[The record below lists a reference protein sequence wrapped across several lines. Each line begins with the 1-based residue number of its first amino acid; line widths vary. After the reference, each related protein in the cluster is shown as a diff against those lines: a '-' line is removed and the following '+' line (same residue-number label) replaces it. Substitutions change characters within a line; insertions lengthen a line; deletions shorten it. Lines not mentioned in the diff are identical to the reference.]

1 MMLKSDFMGEA
12 LRTGSQARRPAAALP
27 AQALFGKKAPKQA
40 EKAGSQA
47 KGGAQKAV
55 KQAQK
60 SLPSLPNFGGGAKKA
75 AKQTQ
80 KKAGGGGGFQL
91 PNFGGQAKKAG
102 SQAKKATSK
111 GPAKKAGSQAK
122 KASNQASKATKGW
135 LGGAGGAK
143 NLDKFYGAY
152 HAILCCLL
160 PAASVKVGHHQA
172 WHPRSGQWHLGCSRA
187 ACSRLLCL
195 QALIAIFSSLTGSWT
210 GMSSPPTWMAHS
222 LESAPRPSSTA
233 PS

>member
-1 MMLKSDFMGEA
+1 MRPSKAGGAGLPSESRHHEAAIAISCPILQAHDRAASAGQICALGEMANMMLKSDFMGEA
-12 LRTGSQARRPAAALP
+12 LRTGSQAPRPAAALP

-75 AKQTQ
+75 AKETQ
-80 KKAGGGGGFQL
+80 KKAGGGGGGFKL
-91 PNFGGQAKKAG
+91 PNLGGQAKKAG

-152 HAILCCLL
+152 HTGLC
-160 PAASVKVGHHQA
+160 
-172 WHPRSGQWHLGCSRA
+172 
-187 ACSRLLCL
+187 RLLL
-195 QALIAIFSSLTGSWT
+195 
-210 GMSSPPTWMAHS
+210 
-222 LESAPRPSSTA
+222 A
-233 PS
+233 PSVQGGPPSGVAL

>member
-80 KKAGGGGGFQL
+80 KKAGGGGGGFKL
-91 PNFGGQAKKAG
+91 PNLGGQAKKAG

-152 HAILCCLL
+152 HTGLC
-160 PAASVKVGHHQA
+160 
-172 WHPRSGQWHLGCSRA
+172 
-187 ACSRLLCL
+187 RLLL
-195 QALIAIFSSLTGSWT
+195 
-210 GMSSPPTWMAHS
+210 
-222 LESAPRPSSTA
+222 A
-233 PS
+233 PSVQGGSPSGAAL